1 MQSRRSP
8 ATRRTD
14 CGDQTILSDL
24 ILETRAVSKR
34 FGAVQALADVSF
46 ALRAGEVHGL
56 AGENGAGK
64 STLIKILTGFY
75 QPDDGEILL
84 SGAAVRLDS
93 PRAAQLQGISAV
105 YQEIN
110 LIPERSVAENLFL
123 GNEPLKFGMLIDRA
137 RMEREAAELLTR
149 YDLAIDPRARLG
161 ALGLGLQ
168 QMVSI
173 ARGVRLGARVAVL
186 DEPSS
191 ALTGT
196 EVETLFRV
204 VDRLK
209 ADGIAILFVSH
220 RLSESYRLC
229 DRLTVLRDGRVVASA
244 PVADLPRND
253 LIGAMLGRNA
263 EALHGH
269 RPSRPPREGNAAF
282 EAANLRWR
290 NRVRD
295 VSFAV
300 RPGEVV
306 GLAGLLGS
314 GRTETMKASFGAE
327 SKDGG
332 TIRVGGA
339 AVAAPTPERSIAAGL
354 AFLSEDRRAEGIFP
368 KLSVAE
374 NLTATALPRIAR
386 FGFVSRRKQDEMV
399 AAFTKTL
406 GIKAAGPNAPI
417 TSLSGGNQQKVLLA
431 RCLATAPRAIMLDD
445 PTRGIDVGAKAE
457 VHEAINQLVEQ
468 GLGVLVTS
476 SEMEELMAL
485 ADRLI
490 VLTEGAVTGATTTDG
505 IDVQDVLNMLAAPH
519 EAIVQP

>member
-1 MQSRRSP
+1 MP
-8 ATRRTD
+8 
-14 CGDQTILSDL
+14 DL
-24 ILETRAVSKR
+24 LLETRAVSKR
-34 FGAVQALADVSF
+34 FGAVQALTEVSF
-46 ALRAGEVHGL
+46 ALSAGEVHGL

-64 STLIKILTGFY
+64 STLIKILTGFH
-75 QPDDGEILL
+75 QPDAGEIRL
-84 SGAAVRLDS
+84 GGDPVRLDS
-93 PRAAQLQGISAV
+93 PRAAQQHGISAV

-123 GNEPLKFGMLIDRA
+123 GNEPRRFGVLIDRA
-137 RMEREAAELLTR
+137 RMEREAAELLAR

-173 ARGVRLGARVAVL
+173 ARGVRLGARVAIL

-209 ADGIAILFVSH
+209 SDGVALLFVSH

-244 PVADLPRND
+244 PVADLPRNA

-263 EALHGH
+263 EAIHGN
-269 RPSRPPREGNAAF
+269 RPARTPRPGAAAV
-282 EAANLRWR
+282 EAADLRWR

-300 RPGEVV
+300 QPGEVV

-314 GRTETMKASFGAE
+314 GRTETMKAAFGAE
-327 SKDGG
+327 SKDSGTVNVGG
-332 TIRVGGA
+332 TTVGS
-339 AVAAPTPERSIAAGL
+339 PTPGRSIGAGL

-386 FGFVSRRKQDEMV
+386 FGFVSRRKQAAMV
-399 AAFTKTL
+399 AEFTKAL
-406 GIKAAGPNAPI
+406 GIKSAGPHAPI

-457 VHEAINQLVEQ
+457 VHEAINRLVEQ

-490 VLTEGAVTGATTTDG
+490 VLTEGAVTGATSTDG
-505 IDVQDVLNMLAAPH
+505 IAVQDVLDMLAAPH
-519 EAIVQP
+519 DAVNTP

>member
-1 MQSRRSP
+1 MAP
-8 ATRRTD
+8 
-14 CGDQTILSDL
+14 
-24 ILETRAVSKR
+24 ILETRDVSKR
-34 FGAVQALADVSF
+34 FGAVQALRSVSF
-46 ALRAGEVHGL
+46 ALNAGEVHGL
-56 AGENGAGK
+56 VGENGAGK

-75 QPDDGEILL
+75 QPDGGAILL
-84 SGAAVRLDS
+84 GGEPVHFDS
-93 PRAAQLQGISAV
+93 PRASQRLGVSAV

-110 LIPERSVAENLFL
+110 LIPERSVAENVFL
-123 GNEPLKFGMLIDRA
+123 GHEPKRFGVLIDRK
-137 RMEREAAELLTR
+137 RMDAEADELLRR
-149 YDLAIDPRARLG
+149 YDLKIDPRARLG

-173 ARGVRLGARVAVL
+173 ARGVRLGARVVIL

-191 ALTGT
+191 ALTGA
-196 EVETLFRV
+196 EVETLFRA

-220 RLSESYRLC
+220 RLSECYRLC
-229 DRLTVLRDGRVVASA
+229 DRLTVLRDGSVVASA
-244 PVADLPRND
+244 ATAELPRAA
-253 LIGAMLGRNA
+253 LIGAMLGRSA
-263 EALHGH
+263 ESIH
-269 RPSRPPREGNAAF
+269 RVRPARVPREATPALETRG
-282 EAANLRWR
+282 LRWR
-290 NRVRD
+290 TRVRD

-306 GLAGLLGS
+306 GLAGLLGA

-327 SKDGG
+327 TKEAGEVRIAGG
-332 TIRVGGA
+332 P
-339 AVAAPTPERSIAAGL
+339 VASPTPGRSIAAGL

-374 NLTATALPRIAR
+374 NLAATALPALAR
-386 FGFVSRRKQDEMV
+386 FGFISRKKQDAMV
-399 AAFTKTL
+399 ARFTRAL
-406 GIKAAGPNAPI
+406 GIKAAGPGAPI

-457 VHEAINQLVEQ
+457 VHEAIHLLVED

-485 ADRLI
+485 ADRLV
-490 VLTEGAVTGATTTDG
+490 VLNEGAVSGALRTEGAA
-505 IDVQDVLNMLAAPH
+505 VQDVLDMLAAPH
-519 EAIVQP
+519 EDAPA

>member
-1 MQSRRSP
+1 MRP
-8 ATRRTD
+8 TNYGTD
-14 CGDQTILSDL
+14 TILSDI

-34 FGAVQALADVSF
+34 FGAVQALSDVSF

-75 QPDDGEILL
+75 QPDEGEIIL
-84 SGAAVRLDS
+84 SGTAVRLDS
-93 PRAAQLQGISAV
+93 PRAAQRQGISAV

-123 GNEPLKFGMLIDRA
+123 GNEPRRFGVLIDRA
-137 RMEREAAELLTR
+137 RMERSAAELLAR

-173 ARGVRLGARVAVL
+173 ARGVRLGARVAIL

-196 EVETLFRV
+196 EVETLYRV

-229 DRLTVLRDGRVVASA
+229 DRLTVLRDGRVVASEA
-244 PVADLPRND
+244 VADLPRAA

-263 EALHGH
+263 EAIHGN
-269 RPSRPPREGNAAF
+269 RPARTPREGVAAF
-282 EAANLRWR
+282 EASGLRWR

-327 SKDGG
+327 TKEGG
-332 TIRVGGA
+332 AIRVGGSS
-339 AVAAPTPERSIAAGL
+339 VPSPTPGRSIAAGL

-386 FGFVSRRKQDEMV
+386 FGFVSRRKQAAMV
-399 AAFTKTL
+399 AEFTKVL
-406 GIKAAGPNAPI
+406 GIKTAGPNAPI

-457 VHEAINQLVEQ
+457 VHEAINRLVEQ

-490 VLTEGAVTGATTTDG
+490 VLTEGAVTGATSTDG
-505 IDVQDVLNMLAAPH
+505 LEVQDVLDMLAQPH
-519 EAIVQP
+519 EAVAHP